1 MVGLASYGHLFT
13 SKSWLAYSADEQ
25 YKQESPAPPPPWP
38 SWPCGKYLPFWK
50 RAWTEAQGYS
60 FHLCGI
66 LPLSRG
72 CLHMARSARVSYRAP
87 YRSSFGVPMGLISL
101 NQLLRHLCCCD
112 HQLLLLS
119 NLRSRSCSLAVFFLA
134 SRICVPESLTSY
146 WQGGTGP
153 TSRPF

>member
-1 MVGLASYGHLFT
+1 
-13 SKSWLAYSADEQ
+13 
-25 YKQESPAPPPPWP
+25 
-38 SWPCGKYLPFWK
+38 
-50 RAWTEAQGYS
+50 
-60 FHLCGI
+60 
-66 LPLSRG
+66 
-72 CLHMARSARVSYRAP
+72 MARSARVSYRAP

-146 WQGGTGP
+146 RQGGMGAMGRACSTGHRKELSEMVCREP
-153 TSRPF
+153 HFNEGTALAAWGRDQEGLETSNLT